1 MSKLTIF
8 SLLVSL
14 TMAMPITAQAD
25 GKATYVGEGRFVG
38 NDRNSSDSAV
48 LRQRNQEQTERR
60 QDRDRSE
67 QRYRERERQD
77 RAYERESSERD
88 Y

>member
-1 MSKLTIF
+1 MTKFVF

-14 TMAMPITAQAD
+14 ALVIPASTQARETS
-25 GKATYVGEGRFVG
+25 TYVGEGRYVG
-38 NDRNSSDSAV
+38 QDRTSSDTAV

-67 QRYRERERQD
+67 QRYQESQR
-77 RAYERESSERD
+77 ERESSDRL